1 MKTPRLLPIVVAL
14 VAFTFTA
21 HAADKA
27 PALPIE
33 GVLKIARDYAKGK
46 PGPRAIVALTLENA
60 TLRGDSYWYVKWA
73 SPILGGDKP
82 ELGLRIDMKGEVTK
96 IVGAGGGGAVPGVG
110 QQRVGARNIR

>member
-1 MKTPRLLPIVVAL
+1 MKTPRSLFAILAL
-14 VAFTFTA
+14 VAFAFTT

-33 GVLKIARDYAKGK
+33 GALKIAQDYLKAKDGA
-46 PGPRAIVALTLENA
+46 RVIVALTLENA
-60 TLRGDSYWYVKWA
+60 TLRGETYWYAKWS

-82 ELGLRIDMKGEVTK
+82 ELGLRIDMNGEITK
-96 IVGAGGGGAVPGVG
+96 IVGAGAVPGPG